1 MKKDNV
7 IQDKTY
13 RLALRAIALYQGLV
27 KKREFVLS
35 RQVLRS
41 GTAIGAI
48 VEEAIGAES
57 RADFVHKL
65 SMANKECKE
74 THYWI
79 RLLRDSEMI
88 DTNMS
93 RSLLRDCEEVGRI
106 LASIILTT
114 KNGRRNS

>member
-1 MKKDNV
+1 MKKNNV
-7 IQDKTY
+7 IQDKSY
-13 RLALRAIALYQGLV
+13 RFALRTIRLYQNLV
-27 KKREFVLS
+27 SKKKEYVLS

-41 GTAIGAI
+41 GTAIGAMI
-48 VEEAIGAES
+48 EEGIGAES

-88 DTNMS
+88 DTTIS
-93 RSLLRDCEEVGRI
+93 HSLLRDCEEIGRI

-114 KNGRRNS
+114 KNGRNS

>member
-13 RLALRAIALYQGLV
+13 RFALRAVKLYQYLV
-27 KKREFVLS
+27 KKKEFVLS
-35 RQVLRS
+35 KQVLRS
-41 GTAIGAI
+41 GTAIGAMI
-48 VEEAIGAES
+48 EEGIGAES

-88 DTNMS
+88 NTTIS
-93 RSLLRDCEEVGRI
+93 HSLLRDCEEIGRI

-114 KNGRRNS
+114 KNGRNS